1 MKKGYVIFFLIII
14 LLLSYFCYNHQ
25 KEMRIAQSIAVGIQ
39 AQRDIERLGIRS
51 MPFSAET
58 GEMTGGDRRAYDL
71 LLEIKDGYTAKLM
84 VRINEYFKMIEREKE
99 AK

>member
-1 MKKGYVIFFLIII
+1 MKKIYVTFYLIII
-14 LLLSYFCYNHQ
+14 LLFCYVNYSHQ

-39 AQRDIERLGIRS
+39 AQRDIERLGIRC

-84 VRINEYFKMIEREKE
+84 VRINEYFKMIERETE
-99 AK
+99 AR